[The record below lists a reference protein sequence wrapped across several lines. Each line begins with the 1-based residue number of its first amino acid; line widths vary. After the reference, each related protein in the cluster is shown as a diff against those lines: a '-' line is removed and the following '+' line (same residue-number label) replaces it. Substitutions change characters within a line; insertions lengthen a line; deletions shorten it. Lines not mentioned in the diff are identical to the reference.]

1 MRLRSIRPSS
11 PLSVLIA
18 VAAAAF
24 WGSAPHPAMA
34 QAANLQGTWSG
45 GGRVVLPSGDTER
58 ARCRASFQQQS
69 ARTFSMSAVCATAS
83 TRIAQVARVQR
94 VSASS
99 FEGQFY
105 NREHDI
111 SVTIRISVRGDR
123 LSASL
128 SGGGGRGAF
137 SLSR

>member
-1 MRLRSIRPSS
+1 MQMHTTRVSS
-11 PLSVLIA
+11 LLLGLSA
-18 VAAAAF
+18 VAAAAL
-24 WGSAPHPAMA
+24 WASAPHPAIA
-34 QAANLQGTWSG
+34 QTANLQGAWSG
-45 GGRVVLPSGDTER
+45 SGRVVLPSGDAER
-58 ARCRASFQQQS
+58 ARCRATFQQQS

-94 VSASS
+94 VSASK

-111 SVTIRISVRGDR
+111 SGTIRISVQGDR

-128 SGGGGRGAF
+128 SGGGGRGTF

>member
-1 MRLRSIRPSS
+1 MPIRTIRSW
-11 PLSVLIA
+11 PLPVMIA
-18 VAAAAF
+18 VAAAVL
-24 WGSAPHPAMA
+24 WTSAPRPAMA

-58 ARCRASFQQQS
+58 ARCRATFRQQS
-69 ARTFSMSAVCATAS
+69 ATTFSMSADCATAS
-83 TRIAQVARVQR
+83 TRIAQVARVR
-94 VSASS
+94 RASASS

-105 NREHDI
+105 NRQYDI
-111 SVTIRISVRGDR
+111 SGTIRITVQGDR

-128 SGGGGRGAF
+128 SGGGGRGTF